1 MSLSQKKPMAIKLP
15 DCDRERLSRLGE
27 LKKRTPHWLAVEAIS
42 QFLER
47 EEAAERFRQESLAAW
62 DEYCTTGLAVP
73 NEQVMAWLDSWGTE
87 GEQEAPTCS

>member
-1 MSLSQKKPMAIKLP
+1 MPQTQKKPMAIKLL

-47 EEAAERFRQESLAAW
+47 EEAAETFRQESLAAW
-62 DEYCTTGLAVP
+62 DEYCSTGLVVP
-73 NEQVMAWLDSWGTE
+73 NEQVMVWLDAWGTDTE
-87 GEQEAPTCS
+87 HETPACS